1 MSILQAEQVAEDV
14 DTAQHEALARMIR
27 DAVAVKRVI
36 KWGYVRQFG
45 GLYPSECDSIA
56 AHTGSVG
63 VLAVLIAAEYRAAIL
78 AECEVMINVE
88 EVALMALFHDY
99 GEGRSGDTGASS
111 YSVRGFCNLHP
122 LEREG
127 LAASLSG
134 LQVEERALRLWDDY
148 RAYRTPEAIVVHI
161 ADNLEG
167 LEKALHSARGSREV
181 MADSFR
187 IFEEN
192 LHIYKDRKEIDAKLG
207 AVAGFLVA
215 NVLLPGRTLL
225 TDAYSVR
232 VPQTS
237 VQSRQG

>member
-1 MSILQAEQVAEDV
+1 
-14 DTAQHEALARMIR
+14 MIR

-45 GLYPSECDSIA
+45 GLYPAECDSVA
-56 AHTGSVG
+56 AHSGSVG
-63 VLAVLIAAEYRAAIL
+63 ALAVLLAAEYRSVIQAACGVTID
-78 AECEVMINVE
+78 IE

-127 LAASLSG
+127 LVASLSG
-134 LQVEERALRLWDDY
+134 LQFEDRALQLWDDY

-167 LEKALHSARGSREV
+167 MEKALHCARGSKEV
-181 MADSFR
+181 VTDSFR

-192 LHIYKDRKEIDAKLG
+192 LQIYESRKDVDDKLG
-207 AVAGFLVA
+207 AVANFLVK
-215 NVLLPGRTLL
+215 NVLLPGRILL
-225 TDAYSVR
+225 ADAYGA
-232 VPQTS
+232 QI
-237 VQSRQG
+237 QHA